1 MYRLCWRDLRL
12 SWTQVMS
19 LSHKLFPFTR
29 SKPSTYDLRRFS
41 FALWYTAFIAKRWS
55 RWAQWD
61 EKHHRWPKREL
72 RFSSSKNRDQP
83 IIFLASSVK
92 KNMNSWIIHF
102 EPGVSDS
109 GTFVN
114 TPKD

>member
-1 MYRLCWRDLRL
+1 MKVIYL
-12 SWTQVMS
+12 Q
-19 LSHKLFPFTR
+19 
-29 SKPSTYDLRRFS
+29 
-41 FALWYTAFIAKRWS
+41 
-55 RWAQWD
+55 D

-72 RFSSSKNRDQP
+72 RFSSSKNRWIQP
-83 IIFLASSVK
+83 IIILASSVK